1 MNIPASPSATTIYEI
16 PQHAYGDHEHALRY
30 ARELIAA
37 GADEIMVICQLGT
50 VSHEVSME
58 TIRQWG
64 EYVIPE
70 IRTEIRHE

>member
-1 MNIPASPSATTIYEI
+1 
-16 PQHAYGDHEHALRY
+16 LRY

-70 IRTEIRHE
+70 IRQEFHHE

>member
-1 MNIPASPSATTIYEI
+1 MPMVIATKPFVT
-16 PQHAYGDHEHALRY
+16 
-30 ARELIAA
+30 RELIAA

-64 EYVIPE
+64 EYVIPV
-70 IRTEIRHE
+70 IRAEQENLVSARN